1 MRLVA
6 LLTTALVTTGC
17 GPAAINTS
25 GEAASDAGVTEQTT
39 AQTGTQP
46 QARAEVEIETFARE
60 LYTQMFE
67 DGLAPL
73 DEANSG
79 LWTPEAWA
87 AIEAAW
93 ARDPGA
99 ISADPL
105 CFCQDPTGMEAGTIT
120 ARFTGDDAA
129 EAVVALSPAGEPVQ
143 VTLRL
148 KRIDDVWRIEDV
160 LDPDGG
166 SFRQALA
173 DGRA

>member
-1 MRLVA
+1 MRIVTLLTAA
-6 LLTTALVTTGC
+6 LLVSACGQAAPAETADAAA
-17 GPAAINTS
+17 PADGAELTS
-25 GEAASDAGVTEQTT
+25 ASADIE
-39 AQTGTQP
+39 P
-46 QARAEVEIETFARE
+46 QARPAVEVETFARE

-73 DEANSG
+73 DEANSA

-99 ISADPL
+99 ISVDPL
-105 CFCQDPTGMEAGTIT
+105 CFCQDPTGMEAGDIS
-120 ARFTGDDAA
+120 ARFTGDDTA
-129 EAVVALSPAGEPVQ
+129 EAVVALSPTGEPVQ

-148 KRIDDVWRIEDV
+148 KKIDGAWRIDDV
-160 LDPDGG
+160 LGPDGG

>member
-1 MRLVA
+1 MR
-6 LLTTALVTTGC
+6 TALAILAATTLGAC
-17 GPAAINTS
+17 SPAQTQTTDAAARSTDS
-25 GEAASDAGVTEQTT
+25 AASEQPIE
-39 AQTGTQP
+39 P
-46 QARAEVEIETFARE
+46 QARPEVEIETFARE

-67 DGLAPL
+67 DDLAPL
-73 DEANSG
+73 DEANRG

-87 AIEAAW
+87 DIEAAW

-105 CFCQDPTGMEAGTIT
+105 CFCQDPTGMEAGAIT
-120 ARFTGDDAA
+120 ARFTGDDTA
-129 EAVVALSPAGEPVQ
+129 EAAVVLSPAGELAT

-148 KRIDDVWRIEDV
+148 KKVDGGWLIDDV
-160 LDPDGG
+160 LDPNGG

>member
-6 LLTTALVTTGC
+6 LLTTAILIAGC
-17 GPAAINTS
+17 GPVSVNTS
-25 GEAASDAGVTEQTT
+25 DAAAADAGAAEQT
-39 AQTGTQP
+39 AGQ
-46 QARAEVEIETFARE
+46 AEVEAQARPEVEVETFARE
-60 LYTQMFE
+60 LYSQMFE

-79 LWTPEAWA
+79 LWTPQAWA
-87 AIEAAW
+87 DIEAAW

-105 CFCQDPTGMEAGTIT
+105 CFCQDPTGMEAGDIT
-120 ARFTGDDAA
+120 ARFIGDDTA
-129 EAVVALSPAGEPVQ
+129 EAAVVLSPAGEPAT

-148 KRIDDVWRIEDV
+148 KKVDGAWLIDDV
-160 LDPDGG
+160 LDPNGG

-173 DGRA
+173 DGQA